1 MENPN
6 LIKNKKLLSISSC
19 PEKNMPIKSPTVFSI
34 WVKRQEKLGTNES
47 NSH

>member
-6 LIKNKKLLSISSC
+6 LIKNKKLLSILAC
-19 PEKNMPIKSPTVFSI
+19 PEKNMPVRSPTVFSI
-34 WVKRQEKLGTNES
+34 WVKRQETLWTNES